1 MTTKPEIILI
11 IRIANIDERVR
22 LSKNM
27 NYFDSRGYDV
37 ELWKKKGK
45 QKSKYNEKDICKTHN
60 FKGIEYILWMAG
72 LFFRLLFRK
81 RKKLVFVS
89 GYESALMVY
98 LVSLIRGGEYIYDN
112 PDNFYQSKQ
121 LPKLLKKIV
130 FWVDCKIIN
139 RARVTVVPDHS
150 RIPGYNIDNERFLVI
165 KNFPSHVDYK
175 KAGDLGLKRQHK
187 LVLYT
192 NGWLVPTRG
201 LNMMSDFIAKLEK
214 GLDLEIKITGKKEGL
229 GENILG
235 SDYVNYIGVV
245 DATTSLAHYYSSD
258 VILTFYDPAL
268 EINRKASPNKWGDA
282 LVTKT
287 VPILNSE
294 IETTGNYF
302 PEGGYFAIDYNDS
315 EALYKLIKDIYND
328 KTILENKQKELKENP
343 IYFWEDQM
351 DKLPLSNAKK

>member
-1 MTTKPEIILI
+1 MKEDIILI

-27 NYFDSRGYDV
+27 HYFDSRGYDV
-37 ELWKKKGK
+37 ELWKKKGTH
-45 QKSKYNEKDICKTHN
+45 KSNYNEKDICKTYN
-60 FKGIEYILWMAG
+60 YKAIEYIFWMTG

-81 RKKLVFVS
+81 KKKLVFVS
-89 GYESALMVY
+89 GFESALMVY
-98 LVSLIRGGEYIYDN
+98 LVKLIRGGEYIYDN
-112 PDNFYQSKQ
+112 PDNFYQSKN
-121 LPKLLKKIV
+121 LPKPLKNFVLWLDRKMIH
-130 FWVDCKIIN
+130 K
-139 RARVTVVPDHS
+139 ARVTVVPDHS
-150 RIPGYNIDNERFLVI
+150 RIPGYNIDHDRFLVI
-165 KNFPSHVDYK
+165 KNFPSHLDYK
-175 KAGDLGLKRQHK
+175 KSSELGLKRQHK

-201 LNMMSDFIAKLEK
+201 LNMMSEFIAKLEK

-229 GENILG
+229 GEKILG
-235 SDYVNYIGVV
+235 SEYVNYLGVV
-245 DATTSLAHYYSSD
+245 DATTSLAHYYTSD

-302 PEGGYFAIDYNDS
+302 PEGGYFAVKYNDS
-315 EALYKLIKDIYND
+315 EGLHKLIMSLYND
-328 KTILENKQKELKENP
+328 RTILEDKQKELKENP

>member
-1 MTTKPEIILI
+1 MTSKPEIILI

-22 LSKNM
+22 LSKNVH
-27 NYFDSRGYDV
+27 YFTSRDYGL
-37 ELWKKKGK
+37 ELWKKKGTH
-45 QKSKYNEKDICKTHN
+45 KSIYNEKDICKTYN
-60 FKGIEYILWMAG
+60 SKGIEYILWMTG

-98 LVSLIRGGEYIYDN
+98 LVSLIRGGAYIYDN

-121 LPKLLKKIV
+121 LPKLLKKLV
-130 FWVDCKIIN
+130 FWIDCRIIN
-139 RARVTVVPDHS
+139 RARITVVPDHS
-150 RIPGYNIDNERFLVI
+150 RIPGYNIDHDRFLVI
-165 KNFPSHVDYK
+165 KNFPSLVDYK
-175 KAGDLGLKRQHK
+175 KSEALGLKKTHK

-201 LNMMSDFIAKLEK
+201 LNMMSEFIGKLED

-235 SDYVNYIGVV
+235 SKYVNYLGVV
-245 DATTSLAHYYSSD
+245 DATTSLAHYYTSD

-302 PEGGYFAIDYNDS
+302 PEGGYFAIKYNDAD
-315 EALYKLIKDIYND
+315 ALHQLTMDLYND
-328 KTILENKQKELKENP
+328 KTLLENKQKELKQNP